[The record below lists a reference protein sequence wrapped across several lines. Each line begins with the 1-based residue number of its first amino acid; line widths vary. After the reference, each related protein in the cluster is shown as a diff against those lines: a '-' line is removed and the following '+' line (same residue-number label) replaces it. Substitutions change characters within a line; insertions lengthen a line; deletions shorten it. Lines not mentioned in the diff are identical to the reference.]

1 VHQRRI
7 IRDAIVE
14 AIVDAQTTA
23 GDRVFAS
30 REPPADMEEL
40 LAEGPMV
47 LVYTRR
53 DRIKPEDYP
62 GSGYDG
68 NVKRHLDIYI
78 EIAAVGAAVVDN
90 TLDDLA
96 DQVEQIVDGIEI
108 AGLPATEIRLRE
120 TQIESTQEFQQPLGG
135 AILEYEGVYWRP
147 WRTDTSAADKICE
160 AFVNGPDGIITSIAL
175 CDDDD
180 CVAKQ

>member
-7 IRDAIVE
+7 IRDAIAA
-14 AIVDAQTTA
+14 AIIDAKTAA

-30 REPPADMEEL
+30 REPPADVEDL
-40 LAEGPMV
+40 LDEGPMI

-53 DRIKPEDYP
+53 DRVKPEDYP

-68 NVKRHLDIYI
+68 NVKRHLDIFV
-78 EIAAVGAAVVDN
+78 EIAAVGTFVVDN
-90 TLDDLA
+90 ALDELA
-96 DQVEQIVDGIEI
+96 DQVEQIVDSLEIE
-108 AGLPATEIRLRE
+108 GLPATEIRLQQ
-120 TQIESTQEFQQPLGG
+120 THIESTQQFQKPLGG
-135 AILEYEGVYWRP
+135 ALLEYEGSYWRP

-160 AFVNGPDGIITSIAL
+160 AFVNGPDGIVASIAI